1 MIERTVTQTD
11 LTRVSTA
18 KAIAVTMPDDDLTFF
33 SALWLWVPVGL
44 MLWAAIIWTVTRLV

>member
-33 SALWLWVPVGL
+33 SALWLWVPIGL